1 MTPTFDTEF
10 VTRHLAG
17 LASLEAAI
25 VFAARAL
32 VNLFPAVSNVE
43 RPGESPEVATARDL
57 VDQCDYLLAALDA
70 HWHAIAAHLP
80 DECPDT
86 ANDDH
91 DIPF

>member
-1 MTPTFDTEF
+1 MTRTLDAEF

-32 VNLFPAVSNVE
+32 VNSFPAVSKVE

-57 VDQCDYLLAALDA
+57 VDQCDYFLSALDA
-70 HWHAIAAHLP
+70 HWHVVAAHLP
-80 DECPDT
+80 DDCPDKS
-86 ANDDH
+86 NDDH

>member
-1 MTPTFDTEF
+1 MTRSFDAEF

-32 VNLFPAVSNVE
+32 VHSFPAVTKVE

-57 VDQCDYLLAALDA
+57 VDQCDYFLAALAA
-70 HWHAIAAHLP
+70 HYQVIAAHLP
-80 DECPDT
+80 NGYADQSKY
-86 ANDDH
+86 H
-91 DIPF
+91 DMPF

>member
-1 MTPTFDTEF
+1 MTRSDDAEF

-32 VNLFPAVSNVE
+32 VHSFPTVSNVE

-57 VDQCDYLLAALDA
+57 VDQCDYFLSALDA
-70 HWHAIAAHLP
+70 HWRVVAAHLP
-80 DECPDT
+80 DDHPDR
-86 ANDDH
+86 ANDHD